1 MSEKFPIGMIL
12 LFTPAVLLV
21 GLFIFNI
28 SPIVFCIFIGIILF
42 IIIDYIMFRIWYSG
56 CENNNQKKLI

>member
-1 MSEKFPIGMIL
+1 MSEKFPIWMIL

-42 IIIDYIMFRIWYSG
+42 IIIDYIMFRIWHSG